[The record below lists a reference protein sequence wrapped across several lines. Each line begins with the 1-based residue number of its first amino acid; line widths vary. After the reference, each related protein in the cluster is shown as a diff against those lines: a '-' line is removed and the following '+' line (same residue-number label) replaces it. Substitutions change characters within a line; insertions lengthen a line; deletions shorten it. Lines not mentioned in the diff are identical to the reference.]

1 MRFTY
6 FIFPAILLNAIWV
19 HSQNVILS
27 RQVIGNYGGSHTT
40 NEISIMDNV
49 GEVMVTT
56 EGNSNALITQGFEQ
70 PTYNFSITRAY
81 DCEELINETANAFVP
96 NSSDQYSNKWIIDLF
111 FYEQN
116 SINTVTIFNRWGDVI
131 KSIENY
137 DNISAYWDGTNT
149 NDQPMPSG
157 TYFFTIEV
165 PSEQIRCSNWV
176 QIVKEN

>member
-1 MRFTY
+1 MIRSAYILIFLLTINLTY
-6 FIFPAILLNAIWV
+6 
-19 HSQNVILS
+19 SQNVILS
-27 RQVIGNYGGSHTT
+27 RQVIGSYGGSHTT
-40 NEISIMDNV
+40 NEITIMDNV

-56 EGNSNALITQGFEQ
+56 EGNSDALITQGFEQ

-81 DCEELINETANAFVP
+81 DCGELIDETANAFVP
-96 NSSDQYSNKWIIDLF
+96 NSADQYSNKWIIDLF

-149 NDQPMPSG
+149 NDQAMPSG

>member
-1 MRFTY
+1 MKLILVIIQTLFY
-6 FIFPAILLNAIWV
+6 FSVF
-19 HSQNVILS
+19 SQSIILS
-27 RQVIGNYGGSHTT
+27 RQVIGNYGGNHST
-40 NEISIMDNV
+40 NEITIMDNV
-49 GEVMVTT
+49 GEIMVTT
-56 EGNSNALITQGFEQ
+56 ENTGDLVVTQGFEQ
-70 PTYNFSITRAY
+70 PTYNFKITRAY
-81 DCEELINETANAFVP
+81 DCGELIDETANAFVP
-96 NSSDQYSNKWIIDLF
+96 NSADQYSNKWIIDLF

>member
-1 MRFTY
+1 MSFLLISIFTY
-6 FIFPAILLNAIWV
+6 
-19 HSQNVILS
+19 SQNVILS

-40 NEISIMDNV
+40 NEITIMDNV

-56 EGNSNALITQGFEQ
+56 ESNSNVKITQGFEQ
-70 PTYNFSITRAY
+70 PTYNFKITRAY
-81 DCEELINETANAFVP
+81 DCGELIDETANAFVP
-96 NSSDQYSNKWIIDLF
+96 NSADQYSNKWIIALF

-116 SINTVTIFNRWGDVI
+116 TVNTVTIFNRWGDVI

-137 DNISAYWDGTNT
+137 DNISAYWDGTNI
-149 NDQPMPSG
+149 NDQAMTSG

>member
-1 MRFTY
+1 MVRTAYILSFLLTSTLTY
-6 FIFPAILLNAIWV
+6 
-19 HSQNVILS
+19 SQNVILS
-27 RQVIGNYGGSHTT
+27 RQVIGSYGGSHTT
-40 NEISIMDNV
+40 NEITIMDNV

-56 EGNSNALITQGFEQ
+56 ESNSDLKITQGFEQ
-70 PTYNFSITRAY
+70 PTYNFKITRAY
-81 DCEELINETANAFVP
+81 DCGELIDETANAFVP
-96 NSSDQYSNKWIIDLF
+96 NSADQYSNKWIIDLF

-116 SINTVTIFNRWGDVI
+116 SVNTVTIFNRWGDVI

-137 DNISAYWDGTNT
+137 DNISAYWDGTNI
-149 NDQPMPSG
+149 NDQAMPSG

>member
-1 MRFTY
+1 MKYLILITY
-6 FIFPAILLNAIWV
+6 LVINLNCF
-19 HSQNVILS
+19 SQNVILS
-27 RQVIGNYGGSHTT
+27 RQVIGSYGGSHTT
-40 NEISIMDNV
+40 SEISIMDNV

-81 DCEELINETANAFVP
+81 DCGELIDETANAFVP
-96 NSSDQYSNKWIIDLF
+96 NSADQYSNKWIIDLF

-116 SINTVTIFNRWGDVI
+116 SVNTVTIFNRWGDVI

>member
-1 MRFTY
+1 MKLFLVITQLILY
-6 FIFPAILLNAIWV
+6 VSIF
-19 HSQNVILS
+19 SQNVILS
-27 RQVIGNYGGSHTT
+27 RQVIGSYGGSHT
-40 NEISIMDNV
+40 NSEISIMDNV
-49 GEVMVTT
+49 GEVIVTT

-81 DCEELINETANAFVP
+81 DCGELIDETANAFVP
-96 NSSDQYSNKWIIDLF
+96 NSADQYSNKWIIDLF

-116 SINTVTIFNRWGDVI
+116 SVNTVTIFNRWGDVI

>member
-1 MRFTY
+1 MRY
-6 FIFPAILLNAIWV
+6 LLHIILIFLGSNVL
-19 HSQNVILS
+19 SQNVILS

-56 EGNSNALITQGFEQ
+56 EGNSNAFITQGFEQ

-81 DCEELINETANAFVP
+81 DCGELIDETANAFVP
-96 NSSDQYSNKWIIDLF
+96 NSADQYSNKWIIDLF

-116 SINTVTIFNRWGDVI
+116 SVNTVTIFNRWGDVI
-131 KSIENY
+131 KSIDNY
-137 DNISAYWDGTNT
+137 DNQSNVWDGTNT

>member
-1 MRFTY
+1 M
-6 FIFPAILLNAIWV
+6 FPIVQISTVTNGLLI
-19 HSQNVILS
+19 
-27 RQVIGNYGGSHTT
+27 
-40 NEISIMDNV
+40 
-49 GEVMVTT
+49 
-56 EGNSNALITQGFEQ
+56 
-70 PTYNFSITRAY
+70 
-81 DCEELINETANAFVP
+81 
-96 NSSDQYSNKWIIDLF
+96 YS

-116 SINTVTIFNRWGDVI
+116 SVNTVTIFNRWGDVI

-137 DNISAYWDGTNT
+137 DNQSNVWDGTNT

>member
-1 MRFTY
+1 M
-6 FIFPAILLNAIWV
+6 IVEN
-19 HSQNVILS
+19 
-27 RQVIGNYGGSHTT
+27 
-40 NEISIMDNV
+40 
-49 GEVMVTT
+49 
-56 EGNSNALITQGFEQ
+56 LI
-70 PTYNFSITRAY
+70 
-81 DCEELINETANAFVP
+81 DETANAFVP
-96 NSSDQYSNKWIIDLF
+96 NSADQYSNKWIIDLF

-116 SINTVTIFNRWGDVI
+116 SVNTVTIFNRWGDVI

-137 DNISAYWDGTNT
+137 DNQIMYWDGTNT

>member
-1 MRFTY
+1 MKN
-6 FIFPAILLNAIWV
+6 IFLHILFLV
-19 HSQNVILS
+19 TLSGFSQNVIIS
-27 RQVIGNYGGSHTT
+27 RQVIGSYGGSHT
-40 NEISIMDNV
+40 NSEISIMDNV

-56 EGNSNALITQGFEQ
+56 ESNSNVKITQGFEQ
-70 PTYNFSITRAY
+70 PTYNFKITMQY
-81 DCEELINETANAFVP
+81 DCGELIDQTANAFVP
-96 NSSDQYSNKWIIDLF
+96 NSADQYSNVWIIDLF
-111 FYEQN
+111 YYEQN
-116 SINTVTIFNRWGDVI
+116 SVNTVTIFNRWGDVI

-137 DNISAYWDGTNT
+137 DNQSNVWDGTNT

>member
-1 MRFTY
+1 MKRVFLYIFLLGTISTY
-6 FIFPAILLNAIWV
+6 
-19 HSQNVILS
+19 SQNVVLS
-27 RQVIGNYGGSHTT
+27 RQVIGSYGGSHTT
-40 NEISIMDNV
+40 NETTIMDNV

-56 EGNSNALITQGFEQ
+56 ESNSNVKITQGFEQ

-81 DCEELINETANAFVP
+81 DCGELIDETANAFVP
-96 NSSDQYSNKWIIDLF
+96 NSTDQYSNKWIIDLF

-116 SINTVTIFNRWGDVI
+116 SVNTVTIFNRWGDVI

-137 DNISAYWDGTNT
+137 DNISAYWDGTNI
-149 NDQPMPSG
+149 NDQAMPSG

>member
-1 MRFTY
+1 MKLILVITQIVFY
-6 FIFPAILLNAIWV
+6 VSIF
-19 HSQNVILS
+19 SQNVILS
-27 RQVIGNYGGSHTT
+27 RQVIGNYGGSHST
-40 NEISIMDNV
+40 NEIIVMDNL
-49 GEVMVTT
+49 GEVIVTT
-56 EGNSNALITQGFEQ
+56 ESNSDIKITQGFEQ
-70 PTYNFSITRAY
+70 PAYNFKITREY
-81 DCEELINETANAFVP
+81 NCGELIDETANAFVP
-96 NSSDQYSNKWIIDLF
+96 NSADKYSNKWIIDLF

-131 KSIENY
+131 KTIENY
-137 DNISAYWDGTNT
+137 DNMSAYWDGTNT

>member
-1 MRFTY
+1 
-6 FIFPAILLNAIWV
+6 
-19 HSQNVILS
+19 
-27 RQVIGNYGGSHTT
+27 
-40 NEISIMDNV
+40 MDNL
-49 GEVMVTT
+49 GEVIVTT
-56 EGNSNALITQGFEQ
+56 ESNSDIKITQGFEQ
-70 PTYNFSITRAY
+70 PAYNFKITREY
-81 DCEELINETANAFVP
+81 DCGELIDETANAFVP
-96 NSSDQYSNKWIIDLF
+96 NSADKYSNKWIIDLF

-131 KSIENY
+131 KTIENY

-176 QIVKEN
+176 QIVKEKLDHILFIFRNSLNSSSAFVKVVNKTSLHFTIDKPIVLFSHT

>member
-1 MRFTY
+1 MKNY
-6 FIFPAILLNAIWV
+6 LIYILFLASFSGF
-19 HSQNVILS
+19 SQNVILS

-40 NEISIMDNV
+40 SEISIMDNV

-81 DCEELINETANAFVP
+81 DCGELIDETANAFVP
-96 NSSDQYSNKWIIDLF
+96 NSADQYSNKWIIDLF

-116 SINTVTIFNRWGDVI
+116 SVNTVTIFNRWGDVI

-137 DNISAYWDGTNT
+137 DNQSNVWDGTNT

>member
-1 MRFTY
+1 MKLFLVITQLILY
-6 FIFPAILLNAIWV
+6 VSIF
-19 HSQNVILS
+19 SQNVILS
-27 RQVIGNYGGSHTT
+27 RQVLGNYGGSHTT

-81 DCEELINETANAFVP
+81 DCEELIDETANAFVP
-96 NSSDQYSNKWIIDLF
+96 NSADQYSNKWIIDLF

-116 SINTVTIFNRWGDVI
+116 SVNTVTIFNRWGDVI
-131 KSIENY
+131 KSIKNY

>member
-1 MRFTY
+1 MKNVFLH
-6 FIFPAILLNAIWV
+6 ILFLASLSGF
-19 HSQNVILS
+19 SQNVIIS
-27 RQVIGNYGGSHTT
+27 RQVIGSYGGSHT
-40 NEISIMDNV
+40 NSEFSIMDNV

-56 EGNSNALITQGFEQ
+56 ESNSSVKITQGFEQ

-81 DCEELINETANAFVP
+81 DCGELINETANAFVP
-96 NSSDQYSNKWIIDLF
+96 NSTDQYSNKWIIDLF

-116 SINTVTIFNRWGDVI
+116 SVNTVTIFNRWGDVI

>member
-1 MRFTY
+1 MSFLLISIFTY
-6 FIFPAILLNAIWV
+6 
-19 HSQNVILS
+19 SQNVILS
-27 RQVIGNYGGSHTT
+27 RQVIGNYGGSHTP
-40 NEISIMDNV
+40 NEITIMDNL

-56 EGNSNALITQGFEQ
+56 ESNSNVKITQGFEQ
-70 PTYNFSITRAY
+70 PTYNFKITRAY
-81 DCEELINETANAFVP
+81 DCGELIDETANAFVP
-96 NSSDQYSNKWIIDLF
+96 NSADQYSNKWIIDLF

-116 SINTVTIFNRWGDVI
+116 SVNTVTIFNRWGDVI

-137 DNISAYWDGTNT
+137 DNISAYWDGTNI
-149 NDQPMPSG
+149 NDQAMPSG

>member
-1 MRFTY
+1 MKLFLVITQLILY
-6 FIFPAILLNAIWV
+6 VSIF
-19 HSQNVILS
+19 SQNVILS
-27 RQVIGNYGGSHTT
+27 RQVLGNYGGSHTT

-81 DCEELINETANAFVP
+81 DCGELIDETANAFVP
-96 NSSDQYSNKWIIDLF
+96 NSADQYSNKWIIDLF

-116 SINTVTIFNRWGDVI
+116 SVNTVTIFNRWGDVI
-131 KSIENY
+131 KSIKNY

>member
-1 MRFTY
+1 MKR
-6 FIFPAILLNAIWV
+6 ILFCILFLATLSGF
-19 HSQNVILS
+19 SQNVIIS
-27 RQVIGNYGGSHTT
+27 RQVIGSYGGSNTT
-40 NEISIMDNV
+40 NEITIMDNV

-56 EGNSNALITQGFEQ
+56 EGNSDALITQGFEQ

-81 DCEELINETANAFVP
+81 DCGELIDETANAFVP
-96 NSSDQYSNKWIIDLF
+96 NSADQYSNKWIIDLF

-116 SINTVTIFNRWGDVI
+116 SENTVTIFNRWGDVI

>member
-1 MRFTY
+1 MKRVFLYIFLLGTISTY
-6 FIFPAILLNAIWV
+6 
-19 HSQNVILS
+19 SQNVILS
-27 RQVIGNYGGSHTT
+27 RQVIGSYGGSHTT
-40 NEISIMDNV
+40 NEITIMDNM

-81 DCEELINETANAFVP
+81 DCGELIDETANAFVP
-96 NSSDQYSNKWIIDLF
+96 NSTDQYSNKWIIDLF

-116 SINTVTIFNRWGDVI
+116 SVNTVTIFNRWGDVI

>member
-1 MRFTY
+1 MKNFLIY
-6 FIFPAILLNAIWV
+6 ILFLTSFSGF
-19 HSQNVILS
+19 SQNVILS
-27 RQVIGNYGGSHTT
+27 RQVIGSYGGSHTT
-40 NEISIMDNV
+40 SEISIMDNV

-81 DCEELINETANAFVP
+81 DCGELIDETANAFVP
-96 NSSDQYSNKWIIDLF
+96 NSADQYSNKWIIDLF

-116 SINTVTIFNRWGDVI
+116 SVNTVTIFNRWGDVI
-131 KSIENY
+131 KSIDNY
-137 DNISAYWDGTNT
+137 DNQSNVWDGTNT

>member
-1 MRFTY
+1 MKK
-6 FIFPAILLNAIWV
+6 ILFYILFLASLTGF
-19 HSQNVILS
+19 SQNLIIS
-27 RQVIGNYGGSHTT
+27 RQVIGNYGGSHT
-40 NEISIMDNV
+40 NSEFSIMDNV

-56 EGNSNALITQGFEQ
+56 ESNSNVKITQGFEQ
-70 PTYNFSITRAY
+70 PTYNFKITMQY
-81 DCEELINETANAFVP
+81 DCGELIDETANAFVP
-96 NSSDQYSNKWIIDLF
+96 NSADQYSNKWIIDLF

-116 SINTVTIFNRWGDVI
+116 NVNTVTIFNRWGDVI

>member
-1 MRFTY
+1 MIRTAYILSFLLISIFTY
-6 FIFPAILLNAIWV
+6 
-19 HSQNVILS
+19 SQNVIIS
-27 RQVIGNYGGSHTT
+27 RQVIGSYGGSHTT
-40 NEISIMDNV
+40 NEITIMDNV

-56 EGNSNALITQGFEQ
+56 ESNSDLKITQGFEQ
-70 PTYNFSITRAY
+70 PSYNFKITRAY
-81 DCEELINETANAFVP
+81 DCGELIDETANAFVP
-96 NSSDQYSNKWIIDLF
+96 NSADQYSNKWIIDLF

-116 SINTVTIFNRWGDVI
+116 SVNTVTIFNRWGDVI

-137 DNISAYWDGTNT
+137 DNISAYWDGTNI
-149 NDQPMPSG
+149 NDQAMPSG

>member
-1 MRFTY
+1 MKLILVIIQILFY
-6 FIFPAILLNAIWV
+6 FSVF
-19 HSQNVILS
+19 SQSVILS
-27 RQVIGNYGGSHTT
+27 RQVIGNYGGSHST
-40 NEISIMDNV
+40 NEITIMDNV
-49 GEVMVTT
+49 GEIMVTT
-56 EGNSNALITQGFEQ
+56 ENTGDLVVTQSFEQ
-70 PTYNFSITRAY
+70 PTYNFKITRAY
-81 DCEELINETANAFVP
+81 DCGELIDETANAFVP
-96 NSSDQYSNKWIIDLF
+96 NSADQYSNKWIIDLF

-149 NDQPMPSG
+149 NEQPMPSG

>member
-6 FIFPAILLNAIWV
+6 FILSAILLNAIWA

-27 RQVIGNYGGSHTT
+27 RQVIGSYGGSHTT
-40 NEISIMDNV
+40 SEISIMDNV
-49 GEVMVTT
+49 GEVIVTT

-81 DCEELINETANAFVP
+81 DCGELIDETANAFVP
-96 NSSDQYSNKWIIDLF
+96 NSADQYSNKWIIDLF

-116 SINTVTIFNRWGDVI
+116 SVNTVTIFNRWGDVI

>member
-1 MRFTY
+1 MKLFLVITQLILY
-6 FIFPAILLNAIWV
+6 VSIF
-19 HSQNVILS
+19 SQNVILS

-49 GEVMVTT
+49 GEVLVTT

-81 DCEELINETANAFVP
+81 DCGELIDETANAFVP
-96 NSSDQYSNKWIIDLF
+96 NSADQYSNKWIIDLF

-116 SINTVTIFNRWGDVI
+116 SVNTVTIFNRWGDVI

>member
-1 MRFTY
+1 MKFPY
-6 FIFPAILLNAIWV
+6 FILPALLLNAILI
-19 HSQNVILS
+19 HSQNVVLS
-27 RQVIGNYGGSHTT
+27 RQVIGSYGGSHTT
-40 NEISIMDNV
+40 NEITVMDNV

-56 EGNSNALITQGFEQ
+56 ESNSDLKITQGFEQ
-70 PTYNFSITRAY
+70 PTYNFKITRAY
-81 DCEELINETANAFVP
+81 DCGELIDETANAFVP
-96 NSSDQYSNKWIIDLF
+96 NSADQYSNKWIIDLF

-116 SINTVTIFNRWGDVI
+116 SVNTVTIFNRWGDVI

-137 DNISAYWDGTNT
+137 DNISAYWDGTNI
-149 NDQPMPSG
+149 NDQAMPSG